1 MEEIISYFYEVFI
14 PKIIDVRINFYKDEH
29 HCVGDLALA
38 TKNETDKLGQKVLEC
53 FISEMDN

>member
-38 TKNETDKLGQKVLEC
+38 TKNETDKLGRKVL
-53 FISEMDN
+53 